1 MKIEIA
7 DIKFPIKLDL
17 QQAKLEGTIPAE
29 LVMGEIRQELDEYDG
44 YKIRDTKYN
53 RWKIK
58 DIDIKSL
65 TKGGVKIS
73 LSLNL
78 KKREKIAK
86 VLGKTHYTPW
96 ISVTLNGTADF
107 GVAIKENVVD
117 INYRSHNIKGQGWYE
132 DIVEVLANDIFRK
145 EIAKSL
151 EKALSQ
157 FDGAKITS
165 FLKKGKVIESPGIS
179 LSLHDLLKN
188 TSTSASI
195 TSDGVDFVIQLP
207 KELNFT

>member
-7 DIKFPIKLDL
+7 GIKFPIKLNL

-29 LVMGEIRQELDEYDG
+29 LVMGEMRRELDEYDG
-44 YKIRDTKYN
+44 YKIKDTKYN

-78 KKREKIAK
+78 KKREKIAT
-86 VLGKTHYTPW
+86 VFEKTHYTPW
-96 ISVTLNGTADF
+96 VSVTLNGTADF

-157 FDGAKITS
+157 FDGAEITS
-165 FLKKGKVIESPGIS
+165 FLKKGKLIESKGIN
-179 LSLHDLLKN
+179 LSLRDLLKN

-195 TSDGVDFVIQLP
+195 TSDGVDFVIHLP
-207 KELNFT
+207 KELKFT